1 MNPTRVR
8 WGITLILIGLVFLA
22 NNLGG
27 LSWWVWYDLMRL
39 WPVLLIVIG
48 LEIIVKRSKL
58 QVLGYLSSVLVI
70 ATFAYV
76 IYDNRDGND
85 DGYGSFPSS
94 RSEAV
99 AKYAGESAADIKVK
113 FDNGRLYFNT
123 GDSSELFRA
132 VAENSR
138 RGIHMSSDCSGT
150 SCKVDLTPSGKRWGN
165 WVTIGS
171 YENHWKCFVRPEVA
185 SSYNLDIDNTDL
197 RFFAQELKIDKLTIN
212 ADHSDLVVRMGKQ
225 QAHADVDVTG
235 GNSDLDI
242 YFPDSTGLRIEGTYP
257 SQTES
262 DALKLTDRGG
272 YLANDLY
279 ERAPVT
285 FTVKSDL
292 GRGRLRVSSY

>member
-1 MNPTRVR
+1 MNPSRVR
-8 WGITLILIGLVFLA
+8 WGITLVLIGLVFLA

-27 LSWWVWYDLMRL
+27 LSWWVWYDLLRL

-58 QVLGYLSSVLVI
+58 QVLGYLSSILVI

-85 DGYGSFPSS
+85 DGYGAFPSS
-94 RSEAV
+94 RSESV
-99 AKYAGESAADIKVK
+99 LKYTNESTADIKVK

-123 GDSSELFRA
+123 GEDDILRV

-138 RGIHMSSDCSGT
+138 RGVHMSSDCSG
-150 SCKVDLTPSGKRWGN
+150 SGCKVDITPSGKRWGQ

-171 YENHWKCFVRPEVA
+171 YESHWKCFVRPEITG
-185 SSYNLDIDNTDL
+185 SYDFDIDNTDL
-197 RFFAQELKIDKLTIN
+197 RFFAQELKVDRLMIN
-212 ADHSDLVVRMGKQ
+212 ADHSDLVVRLGKQ
-225 QAHADVDVTG
+225 QTRTAVEVTG

-257 SQTES
+257 SQTEI
-262 DALKLTDRGG
+262 DVLRLTDRGG

-279 ERAPVT
+279 DRAAVT
-285 FTVKSDL
+285 FTLKSDL
-292 GRGRLRVSSY
+292 SRGKLRVSSY

>member
-1 MNPTRVR
+1 MNPSRVR
-8 WGITLILIGLVFLA
+8 WGITLILVGLVFLA

-58 QVLGYLSSVLVI
+58 QALGYLSSILVI

-85 DGYGSFPSS
+85 DGYGSYPSS

-113 FDNGRLYFNT
+113 FEGGRLYFNT
-123 GDSSELFRA
+123 GDKSELFRA

-138 RGIHMSSDCSGT
+138 RGIDMSSECSGIG
-150 SCKVDLTPSGKRWGN
+150 CKVDLTPSGKRWGN

-171 YENHWKCFVRPEVA
+171 YESHWKCFVRPEIA
-185 SSYNLDIDNTDL
+185 GSYDLDIGDTDL
-197 RFFAQELKIDKLTIN
+197 RFFAQELKVDRLLIN
-212 ADHSDLVVRMGKQ
+212 ADHSDLVVKLGKQ
-225 QAHADVDVTG
+225 QARTAVEVTG

-242 YFPDSTGLRIEGTYP
+242 YFPDSTGLKIEGTYP

-279 ERAPVT
+279 DRAAVT
-285 FTVKSDL
+285 FTLKSDL
-292 GRGRLRVSSY
+292 SRGKLRVSSY